1 MNNLNDF
8 LYHLTN
14 VDDCGNILRSGSIRP
29 FVQNGV
35 VRASDNALPHVSQCV
50 HFNFC
55 PRSLMLF
62 ELTQGHCWSAHKIWG
77 QKDAV
82 HIEIDYTQMMVH
94 LGLNGVL
101 NFIVSDS
108 DSSYG
113 SQKPNIK
120 VFDVN
125 STSMACI
132 ESMLDISAIER
143 RINFFNAEK
152 YSGKGAEVMVG
163 EVINLVPDTVKTIGV
178 HDGDAKD
185 RLLGMSWISDAY
197 KDKISIRGEWYF

>member
-108 DSSYG
+108 DSSHG

-132 ESMLDISAIER
+132 ESMLDIPAIER
-143 RINFFNAEK
+143 RISSFDADK
-152 YSGKGAEVMVG
+152 YQGKGAEIMVG
-163 EVINLVPDTVKTIGV
+163 ADVDLRPDMVMTIGV
-178 HDGDAKD
+178 HDEKAKG
-185 RLLGMSWISDAY
+185 RLLGKSWISDAY
-197 KDKISIRGEWYF
+197 KNKIFIRDDWYY